1 MLAETDRLFTSLV
14 PSQIAIFS
22 GAQEGVLS
30 PTARLFL
37 QSALTAV
44 PFVILA
50 LPALGGGQRRWV
62 RWVPAI
68 AALAFLYCLAEY
80 LPVVWPPARLF
91 GGEWNWTGKTY
102 GIAVS
107 IIAVGALARSRI
119 FSPGVDFGLTFA
131 QAPATMRVI
140 FVGVVPFLAL
150 IGLVNRVSGFIPQRP
165 DLETW
170 LFQSTMPGIDEELFF
185 RGLMFALF
193 DRIFPTITFK
203 ALGARIGYG
212 ALATA
217 VAFGASHSVS
227 LARDATVHFY
237 WMPAVFTGAIGL
249 FLSWLRARTGSLLLP
264 VITHN
269 AVDIVGFLVAA
280 LR

>member
-1 MLAETDRLFTSLV
+1 MLPETGRLFTSLV
-14 PSQIAIFS
+14 TSQIAIFS
-22 GAQEGVLS
+22 GGESVLS
-30 PTARLFL
+30 PAARLFL
-37 QSALTAV
+37 QSALMTA
-44 PFVILA
+44 PFVVLA
-50 LPALGGGQRRWV
+50 LPALCTGQRHSLA
-62 RWVPAI
+62 AI
-68 AALAFLYCLAEY
+68 AALAFLYSLVEY

-107 IIAVGALARSRI
+107 LIAVGALARSRI
-119 FSPGVDFGLTFA
+119 FSPNVDFGLTFA
-131 QAPATMRVI
+131 QAPATMRAI
-140 FVGVVPFLAL
+140 LLGVVPFLAL
-150 IGLVNRVSGFIPQRP
+150 IGVVNRASGFMPQRP

-170 LFQSTMPGIDEELFF
+170 LFQSTMPGLDEELFF
-185 RGLMFALF
+185 RGLMFALL
-193 DRIFPTITFK
+193 DRIFPTIRFN

-217 VAFGASHSVS
+217 LAFGACHGVS
-227 LARDATVHFY
+227 LGRDATVHFY
-237 WMPAVFTGAIGL
+237 WMPAVFSGAIGF

-269 AVDIVGFLVAA
+269 GVDIVGFLVAA